1 MVSPVSTDFI
11 VSSDDS
17 KKISMSFMNDRYIIV
32 YQISI
37 PYQGFIQYFLG
48 GVHFFGIAKLTRSTP
63 TYTGGS
69 GLNYLRTD
77 YTLF

>member
-17 KKISMSFMNDRYIIV
+17 KKVSMSFMNDRYIIV

-37 PYQGFIQYFLG
+37 PYQGFIQYFG
-48 GVHFFGIAKLTRSTP
+48 GVHFFGIAKLTRSTHP
-63 TYTGGS
+63 YTGKS
-69 GLNYLRTD
+69 GLYYVRTD
-77 YTLF
+77 